1 MRPYT
6 IDKDAIGTERR
17 VPWPPTQSNAV
28 FQQIRSNLIRK
39 LSERDC
45 AEARRQG
52 YEDQVVFAQ
61 NRGHE
66 VLSTVL
72 INDGDEAG
80 RQVGDVKVTN
90 KNQAVSVH
98 EGAKAIKHCSRELAD
113 LQQAAWAKFCS
124 APRSYDAVEIEEPY
138 VPKFAA
144 KVPGANGAAV
154 VATGVDASS
163 IDPLSALPSDI
174 PPMAPTATTAT
185 SAPTAPSVEGFVP
198 FKCPDVPGGRPVVAE
213 KVLPER
219 VPVPAS
225 DVESVENVGPSKPG
239 PEVRSLTKIKE
250 RAPATRRRGPRAGR
264 RPGRPLGSKN
274 RPKE

>member
-6 IDKDAIGTERR
+6 IDKDAIGAERK
-17 VPWPPTQSNAV
+17 VPWPPSQSSIV

-52 YEDQVVFAQ
+52 YEGQVVMAQ

-72 INDGDEAG
+72 IVDGDDSG
-80 RQVGDVKVTN
+80 RHNGDVKVAN
-90 KNQAVSVH
+90 KNQAVSIH
-98 EGAKAIKHCSRELAD
+98 HGAMAIKHCSRELAD

-124 APRSYDAVEIEEPY
+124 APREYDSVEIETVY
-138 VPKFAA
+138 VPKFKA
-144 KVPGANGAAV
+144 KVPDENGV
-154 VATGVDASS
+154 PVEKVGVDASS
-163 IDPLSALPSDI
+163 IDPLSALPQDI
-174 PPMAPTATTAT
+174 PVTPVATATPT
-185 SAPTAPSVEGFVP
+185 STAPVEGFVP
-198 FKCPDVPGGRPVVAE
+198 FKSADTPDGRPVVVE

-219 VPVPAS
+219 LNG
-225 DVESVENVGPSKPG
+225 ETNGPSKPG
-239 PEVRSLTKIKE
+239 PEVRSMTEIQE
-250 RAPATRRRGPRAGR
+250 RKLPPQRRGPRAGR

-274 RPKE
+274 KPKGVDNGDTG